1 MRKIHR
7 IAMPLV
13 LATVAAGV
21 QTVRAQEQETVVK
34 RVWLPFASLETEVT
48 YHPSKKAYEKL
59 RDDTLAGLRACDPAA
74 FFNPAEGPWKHAE
87 TTAEVGIDV
96 RGVGASTGRKLVR
109 EIPAAEDALEMFE
122 KEGGRCPK

>member
-1 MRKIHR
+1 MS
-7 IAMPLV
+7 LV

>member
-7 IAMPLV
+7 IAMSLV

-59 RDDTLAGLRACDPAA
+59 RNDTLAGLRACDPAA

>member
-48 YHPSKKAYEKL
+48 YHPSKKVYEKL

-96 RGVGASTGRKLVR
+96 RGVGASTSRKLVR